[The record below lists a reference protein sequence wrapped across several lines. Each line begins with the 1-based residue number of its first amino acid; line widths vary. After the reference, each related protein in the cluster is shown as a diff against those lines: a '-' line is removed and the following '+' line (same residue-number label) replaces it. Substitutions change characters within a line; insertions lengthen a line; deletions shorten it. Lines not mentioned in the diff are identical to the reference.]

1 MCFSQDSYI
10 EKASIPRAT
19 LMVIN
24 TKRIMITVIIIT
36 AAGINFS
43 QKGGYCLLGCLG
55 DLFFDINYFSAF

>member
-1 MCFSQDSYI
+1 MYFPRDSYI

-24 TKRIMITVIIIT
+24 TKRIMITVITIT

-43 QKGGYCLLGCLG
+43 QKGGYFLLGCLG
-55 DLFFDINYFSAF
+55 DLLIDINYFSAF